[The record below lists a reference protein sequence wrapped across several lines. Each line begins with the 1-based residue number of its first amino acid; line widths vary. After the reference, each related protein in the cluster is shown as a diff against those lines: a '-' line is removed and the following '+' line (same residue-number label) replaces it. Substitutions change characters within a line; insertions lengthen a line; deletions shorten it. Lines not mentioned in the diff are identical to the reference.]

1 MPQNKDVLAKEWRRR
16 ALSFRA
22 FEPRARLAVYRS
34 KFDQTRN
41 DPAAGLATAVFL
53 LSLLT

>member
-1 MPQNKDVLAKEWRRR
+1 MPQKKDVLAKEWRRR
-16 ALSFRA
+16 APSFRA
-22 FEPRARLAVYRS
+22 FEPRARLAVYRP